1 MTLLPRALMWTRTDT
16 PGAEHVVF
24 DDRHGLVAHGV
35 QIAVDPV
42 PYTCRYELY
51 TDESWATARFTA
63 TAEGAGWMR
72 TVRMER
78 AAGRWRVTTAEQG
91 QFAGALKPAASSAA
105 HAPGIEDPDRL
116 EDVLDVDL
124 GGSPLTNTLPLKRLR
139 LTGTATVA
147 TAWVLPPSLAV
158 VREEQTYTR
167 LSENRV
173 RYASDSF
180 EADIELD
187 ERGYV
192 RDYPGLAT
200 RGA

>member
-1 MTLLPRALMWTRTDT
+1 MTLLPRALMWTRTDV

-24 DDRHGLVAHGV
+24 DDRRGLVAHGV
-35 QIAVDPV
+35 QLAVDPV

-63 TAEGAGWMR
+63 TVEGAGWLR

-91 QFAGALKPAASSAA
+91 QLDAP
-105 HAPGIEDPDRL
+105 APGIEDPDGL

-124 GGSPLTNTLPLKRLR
+124 GGSPLTNTLPLKR
-139 LTGTATVA
+139 TGFRNATVA
-147 TAWVLPPSLAV
+147 TAWVLPPGLAV
-158 VREEQTYTR
+158 VRAEQTYTV
-167 LSENRV
+167 LSKGRV
-173 RYASDSF
+173 RCASDSF

-187 ERGYV
+187 EHGYV

-200 RGA
+200 RAAQLP

>member
-1 MTLLPRALMWTRTDT
+1 MTLLPRALMWTRTDVA
-16 PGAEHVVF
+16 GAEHVVF
-24 DDRHGLVAHGV
+24 DDRRGLVAHGV
-35 QIAVDPV
+35 QLAVDPV

-63 TAEGAGWMR
+63 TSEGAGWLR

-91 QFAGALKPAASSAA
+91 HLDAPE
-105 HAPGIEDPDRL
+105 PGIEDPDSL

-124 GGSPLTNTLPLKRLR
+124 GGSPLTNTLPLKRLGFR
-139 LTGTATVA
+139 GATVA

-158 VREEQTYTR
+158 VRAEQTYTV
-167 LSENRV
+167 LSKGRV
-173 RYASDSF
+173 RCASDSF

-187 ERGYV
+187 EHGYV

-200 RGA
+200 RVAQLP

>member
-1 MTLLPRALMWTRTDT
+1 MTLLPRALLWTRTDVA
-16 PGAEHVVF
+16 GAEHVVF
-24 DDRHGLVAHGV
+24 DDRHGLVANGV

-63 TAEGAGWMR
+63 TVEGAGWLR

-91 QFAGALKPAASSAA
+91 HLDT
-105 HAPGIEDPDRL
+105 HEPGIEDPDL
-116 EDVLDVDL
+116 LDGVLDVDL
-124 GGSPLTNTLPLKRLR
+124 GGSPLTNTLPLKRL
-139 LTGTATVA
+139 GFASATVS

-158 VREEQTYTR
+158 VRDRQTYTV
-167 LSENRV
+167 LSKNRV
-173 RYASDSF
+173 RYTSDSF
-180 EADIELD
+180 ETDVEFD
-187 ERGYV
+187 DDGYV

-200 RGA
+200 RAARLP

>member
-16 PGAEHVVF
+16 AGAEHVVF
-24 DDRHGLVAHGV
+24 DDRRGLTAHGT
-35 QIAVDPV
+35 QLAVDPV

-63 TAEGAGWMR
+63 TAEGAGWLR

-91 QFAGALKPAASSAA
+91 QLDAPE
-105 HAPGIEDPDRL
+105 PGIEDPDRL
-116 EDVLDVDL
+116 EDALDIDL
-124 GGSPLTNTLPLKRLR
+124 GGSPLTNTLPLKRLGMR
-139 LTGTATVA
+139 NATVV

-158 VREEQTYTR
+158 VRAEQTYTVMA
-167 LSENRV
+167 EGRV
-173 RYASDSF
+173 RYTSDGF
-180 EADIELD
+180 ETDLDLD

-192 RDYPGLAT
+192 RDYPGLAK
-200 RGA
+200 RVR

>member
-16 PGAEHVVF
+16 AGAEHVLF
-24 DDRHGLVAHGV
+24 DDRRGLVAHGV
-35 QIAVDPV
+35 QLAVDPV
-42 PYTCRYELY
+42 PYTCRYELS
-51 TDESWATARFTA
+51 TDESWATTRFTA
-63 TAEGAGWMR
+63 TVEGAGWLR

-91 QFAGALKPAASSAA
+91 QLDA
-105 HAPGIEDPDRL
+105 HEPGIEDPDRL
-116 EDVLDVDL
+116 ADVLDIDL

-147 TAWVLPPSLAV
+147 AAWVLPPSLAV
-158 VREEQTYTR
+158 VRAEQTYTV
-167 LSENRV
+167 LSKNRV
-173 RYASDSF
+173 RCASDSF

-187 ERGYV
+187 EHGYV

-200 RGA
+200 RAAALP